1 MIIDTE
7 DSKSDIL
14 CGCCE
19 HKEAFLLPKQRILQL
34 LKDWFLYFK
43 SRRWG
48 LQMLIRLTIREKV
61 FLRHFIVFC
70 LGLIL
75 SLSWTDKYISD
86 MKAFI
91 EFRTNI
97 LKNVNFTNFDNVK
110 GADRYLI
117 PNYIHYI
124 RLEQPE
130 IRQGNV
136 SIIKSSHQMS
146 SLQIL

>member
-7 DSKSDIL
+7 DSKSDVL

-75 SLSWTDKYISD
+75 SLFWQC
-86 MKAFI
+86 FI
-91 EFRTNI
+91 AYAIPDFKPRINSQSPSLNEKETS
-97 LKNVNFTNFDNVK
+97 KK
-110 GADRYLI
+110 YLI
-117 PNYIHYI
+117 CF
-124 RLEQPE
+124 
-130 IRQGNV
+130 V
-136 SIIKSSHQMS
+136 
-146 SLQIL
+146 

>member
-75 SLSWTDKYISD
+75 SLAWTDKYISD

-97 LKNVNFTNFDNVK
+97 LKNVNFTNFEPTN
-110 GADRYLI
+110 R
-117 PNYIHYI
+117 
-124 RLEQPE
+124 RLRP
-130 IRQGNV
+130 I
-136 SIIKSSHQMS
+136 
-146 SLQIL
+146 